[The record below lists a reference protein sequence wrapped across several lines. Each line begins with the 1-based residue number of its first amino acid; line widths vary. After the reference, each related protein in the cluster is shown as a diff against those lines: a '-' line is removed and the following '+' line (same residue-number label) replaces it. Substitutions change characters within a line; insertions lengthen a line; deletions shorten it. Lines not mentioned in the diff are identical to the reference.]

1 MTRSFNRFAPGVAA
15 AVVSLVATF
24 AGSRAAVAQAA
35 RTPARNDTV
44 AYLYLRGA
52 DTIAVERVVSKPDGV
67 RGELAPRG
75 QGRVVW
81 HQHIAGM
88 QPTAF
93 DLDAYAPTASP
104 NSAPAQSVTLRIVGD
119 SGFMDINAN
128 GASNTAQR
136 LKVDPNT
143 VWMLNSSVLHT
154 EVLAGL
160 AIRRK
165 QDTLNVVLA
174 QGGAQLKM
182 ALQVKGDTTIVT
194 VAGSETRFVHDAG
207 GLKEAYSGNAA
218 VRRLSAADMARLA
231 ANSVGNRSSYSA
243 PADAPYT
250 AQDIVVNTETG
261 FQLAGTLT
269 HPRGTA
275 KVPLVITISGSG
287 EQERD
292 SKLAPVP
299 GYGIFREIA
308 DTLGRRGIAVLRM
321 DDRGVGASTGRE
333 TRTVATS
340 ADYANDVREVIR
352 YARSRSDIDA
362 SRIILLGHSEG
373 GMIAP
378 MVAAQNKD
386 VSAIVLMAGNAYTG
400 RRVMMFQNQDNLAQI
415 PTLSPSQR
423 DSIMKTVPAALD
435 SLGAK
440 NPWIGFFMQHD
451 PLRTARQVTQPV
463 LILQGETDRQVT
475 PEQADTLLATF
486 RAAGNSKATMKKFP
500 ATNHLFLADS
510 IGVAS
515 GYAALADKK
524 VRRSV
529 LGELADWVVRVT
541 AR

>member
-1 MTRSFNRFAPGVAA
+1 VKNR
-15 AVVSLVATF
+15 
-24 AGSRAAVAQAA
+24 R
-35 RTPARNDTV
+35 
-44 AYLYLRGA
+44 
-52 DTIAVERVVSKPDGV
+52 
-67 RGELAPRG
+67 
-75 QGRVVW
+75 
-81 HQHIAGM
+81 M
-88 QPTAF
+88 
-93 DLDAYAPTASP
+93 
-104 NSAPAQSVTLRIVGD
+104 
-119 SGFMDINAN
+119 
-128 GASNTAQR
+128 
-136 LKVDPNT
+136 
-143 VWMLNSSVLHT
+143 
-154 EVLAGL
+154 
-160 AIRRK
+160 
-165 QDTLNVVLA
+165 
-174 QGGAQLKM
+174 
-182 ALQVKGDTTIVT
+182 
-194 VAGSETRFVHDAG
+194 
-207 GLKEAYSGNAA
+207 
-218 VRRLSAADMARLA
+218 RRLLVRPTRRRD
-231 ANSVGNRSSYSA
+231 V
-243 PADAPYT
+243 
-250 AQDIVVNTETG
+250 VVNTETG

-269 HPRGTA
+269 RPRGTA

-292 SKLAPVP
+292 SKLGPVP

-333 TRTVATS
+333 TRSVATS
-340 ADYANDVREVIR
+340 ADYANDVREVIK
-352 YARSRSDIDA
+352 YARTRNDIDA

-415 PTLSPSQR
+415 PTLSAAQR

-435 SLGAK
+435 TLGLK

-451 PLRTARQVTQPV
+451 PLKTARQVTQPV

-486 RAAGNSKATMKKFP
+486 RAAGNTNVTMKKFP

-515 GYAALADKK
+515 GYASLADKN

-529 LGELADWVVRVT
+529 LGELADWIAKLPPR
-541 AR
+541 